1 MSKLFSP
8 LTVGSLQL
16 SNRLAL
22 APLTRYRADDEWTP
36 TPMMEEYYAQRGC
49 VPGTL
54 LISEGTLISYRTAGR
69 KNVPGIWDEAHIAG
83 WKKVTDAVH
92 EKGSFIYCQL
102 WHLGRGGKADILES
116 LGLRLESSSAVP
128 IADDTPTPVELREAD
143 ILDII
148 QDYAAAARNAIE
160 AGFDGVEIH
169 GANGYLPDQFLQDT
183 CNKRTDAWGG
193 SIEKRARFHL
203 EVTKAVINAVGAHR
217 TAVRLSP
224 YSDFQGMLMDDP
236 DPTFRYL
243 TEQLKPLGLAYL
255 HLIEARISGNDDTDC
270 GGQRTVSWL
279 VELWN
284 NTSPVLLAGGLTA
297 ESARKAVEDTYKK
310 YDVATVFGRYFISNP
325 DLVFRIKEGI
335 ELEKYERTYFY
346 TPKLPTGYIDYPFSP
361 QFQSVPVIS

>member
-8 LTVGSLQL
+8 LAVGSVHL

-36 TPMMEEYYAQRGC
+36 TPMMKEYYAQRAC

-54 LISEGTLISYRTAGR
+54 LVSEATIISYRAVSR
-69 KNVPGIWDEAHIAG
+69 FNVPGIWTDAHIAG
-83 WKKVTDAVH
+83 WKQVTDAVH

-102 WHLGRGGKADILES
+102 WHLGRGGKMDVLQS
-116 LGLRLESSSAVP
+116 LGLKLESSSAVP
-128 IADDTPTPVELREAD
+128 IADDTPTPVELSEAD

-148 QDYAAAARNAIE
+148 EDYATAARNAIE

-169 GANGYLPDQFLQDT
+169 GANGYLPDQFLQDN

-243 TEQLKPLGLAYL
+243 VEQLKPLGLAYL
-255 HLIEARISGNDDTDC
+255 HLIEARISGNEDTDC
-270 GGQRTVSWL
+270 GGQRTVKWL

-284 NTSPVLLAGGLTA
+284 NASPVSIAGGLTA
-297 ESARKAVEDTYKK
+297 ESARKAVEETYKQ
-310 YDVATVFGRYFISNP
+310 YDVILAFGRCFIPNP
-325 DLVFRIKEGI
+325 DLVFRIREGI
-335 ELEKYERTYFY
+335 ELEKYDRTYFY

-361 QFQSVPVIS
+361 QFKSASSIS